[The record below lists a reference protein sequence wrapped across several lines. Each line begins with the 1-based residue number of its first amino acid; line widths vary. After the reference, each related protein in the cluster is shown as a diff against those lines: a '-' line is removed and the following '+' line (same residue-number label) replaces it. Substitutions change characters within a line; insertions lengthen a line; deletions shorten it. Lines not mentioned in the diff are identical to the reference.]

1 MHDETSPENQQKPII
16 PHESRPAAER
26 NGFPG
31 WLMGFG
37 WSVSSFMLFQVIA
50 SVFAVII
57 LVILGRVTL
66 GDFSPTALYDNLDV
80 MFISN
85 SIGQILFLG
94 LGTWLIVKLSARR
107 SDRVTFLRL
116 GKPKET
122 SKNLLFAF
130 LIVLV
135 AQPLIMLMAWIN
147 MQIPFTDSYLA
158 FEETSVKLIENY
170 LRSDHV
176 LLFTLFHVAIVPAVC
191 EELLFRGY
199 VLRNFEKSML
209 PIVAIIVSGI
219 LFGIYHVRLT
229 QLIPLSVLGML
240 LAWMT
245 IRSGSIWP
253 AVAAHF
259 ANNGF
264 AVILATFIPDL
275 VFDESMQGTLP
286 PVQYIILSM
295 FLTGVLLYL
304 ISMINKAPKPT
315 ENYV

>member
-1 MHDETSPENQQKPII
+1 MHEDSSQENQQEPII
-16 PHESRPAAER
+16 PRESRPATER
-26 NGFPG
+26 HGFPG

-37 WSVSSFMLFQVIA
+37 WSISSFVLFQVIA
-50 SVFAVII
+50 SIFAIII
-57 LVILGRVTL
+57 LLVLGRVTF
-66 GDFSPTALYDNLDV
+66 DTFSPNALYDNLDV

-85 SIGQILFLG
+85 SLGQILFLG

-107 SDRVTFLRL
+107 SDRATFLRL
-116 GKPKET
+116 GKPKQA

-135 AQPLIMLMAWIN
+135 AQPLIMLMVWVN
-147 MQIPFTDSYLA
+147 MQVPFSESYLA
-158 FEETSVKLIENY
+158 FEETTIKLIENY

-199 VLRNFEKSML
+199 VLRNFEKSMI
-209 PIVAIIVSGI
+209 PVVAIIVSGL
-219 LFGIYHVRLT
+219 LFGLYHIRLT

-245 IRSGSIWP
+245 IQTGSIWP
-253 AVAAHF
+253 AVVAHF

-264 AVILATFIPDL
+264 AVVLATFIPDL

-286 PVQYIILSM
+286 PVQYIIFSM

-304 ISMINKAPKPT
+304 ISVINKAPKPT
-315 ENYV
+315 DNYV